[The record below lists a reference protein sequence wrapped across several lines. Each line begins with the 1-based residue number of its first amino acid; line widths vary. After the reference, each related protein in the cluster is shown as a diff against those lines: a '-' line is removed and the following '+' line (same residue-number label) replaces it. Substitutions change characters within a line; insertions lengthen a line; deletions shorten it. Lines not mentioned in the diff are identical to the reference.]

1 MKTSISPAQPYI
13 QKASVF
19 PLITI
24 NSVLLY
30 LLAYV
35 FLFLLTRMSTA
46 ISASAFNIPS
56 LIYYFDTDF
65 LINSHS
71 WNAESVVAVFSA
83 APLISLFMALALIE
97 LYREIVQFSGIAEI
111 FIAWLIIL
119 CMGYFAGEL
128 IIGAILNRG
137 FGHVMK
143 YWCIM
148 DTGRMT
154 FTLLSGFV
162 LIITAK
168 GLSRVLLCSA
178 NVYFNDLKGKLKLKF
193 AFCQFILPF
202 IIASLILQ
210 FCEIPKFS
218 FYLFAA
224 RCTLVIILLPLI
236 SRSFTI
242 PDLYF
247 DEDPRTPSFSKS
259 LAVITLLALL
269 VYRVVFGI
277 GVRIM

>member
-1 MKTSISPAQPYI
+1 MKTIISPAQSYT
-13 QKASVF
+13 QTAGVF

-24 NSVLLY
+24 NSVFCY

-35 FLFLLTRMSTA
+35 FLFVLTRMTTA
-46 ISASAFNIPS
+46 ISASVFNIPS

-65 LINSHS
+65 LINSHG
-71 WNAESVVAVFSA
+71 WNAEAVVAVFSA
-83 APLISLFMALALIE
+83 APLISLFMALALID
-97 LYREIVQFSGIAEI
+97 LYREIVAFSGIAEI

-119 CMGYFAGEL
+119 CLGYFAGEL
-128 IIGAILNRG
+128 IMGVMLNRG
-137 FGHVMK
+137 FGYVLM
-143 YWCIM
+143 YFFIM

-162 LIITAK
+162 LIIAAK
-168 GLSRVLLCSA
+168 CLSRVLLCSA
-178 NVYFNDLKGKLKLKF
+178 NVYFNELKGKVKLKF

-210 FCEIPKFS
+210 FCELPKFS

-236 SRSFTI
+236 SRSFGM

-247 DEDPRTPSFSKS
+247 DEIPRTPAFSKS

-269 VYRVVFGI
+269 VYRVVFGM